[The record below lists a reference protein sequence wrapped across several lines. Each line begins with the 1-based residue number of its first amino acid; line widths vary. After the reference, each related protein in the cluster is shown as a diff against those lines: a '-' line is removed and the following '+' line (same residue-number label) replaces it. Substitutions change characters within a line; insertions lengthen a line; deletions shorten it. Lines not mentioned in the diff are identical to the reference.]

1 MRVSRGM
8 GMGSAAAEVS
18 GGSKF
23 AELLSELPLWA
34 QSLISILLVI
44 AVAAVAGMV
53 IGKLYA
59 MVKYP
64 DPESNSAVSPKI
76 KVAFICLLALCCW
89 WLFVTMTEEQKAG
102 ELPPEDQ
109 LPAVMGGSDMRQ
121 RVFCKAA
128 FGCGY
133 LCGPSRGALCG
144 MVRILPEKK
153 ITTAPAVVFSC

>member
-89 WLFVTMTEEQKAG
+89 WLFSTMMDEQKG
-102 ELPPEDQ
+102 DDIGPESQ
-109 LPAVMGGSDMRQ
+109 MGIHAPGGSYGIMADD
-121 RVFCKAA
+121 
-128 FGCGY
+128 
-133 LCGPSRGALCG
+133 
-144 MVRILPEKK
+144 I
-153 ITTAPAVVFSC
+153 APAKVVG